1 MIASLVVQLHCT
13 NSTSHCQSSPLRC
26 TAESN
31 PMRIQ
36 SRDTAPVVT
45 YMLDVLTG
53 RLVAASGFERRSA

>member
-1 MIASLVVQLHCT
+1 
-13 NSTSHCQSSPLRC
+13 
-26 TAESN
+26 
-31 PMRIQ
+31 MRIQ